1 MIIHREKGTKYGN
14 ETCQGYPSKLEKN
27 VGDRLKLL
35 EKAGKIS
42 NLRRQQSVRLGTK
55 FWRCDFCYEEKKK
68 FNPDPGKFYD
78 RDETE
83 TVFAE
88 AKGYDA
94 LGHWPWI
101 KEMWKLV
108 GPGRLEIW
116 MGTWKNPYRS
126 EILERG
132 LYASKIL

>member
-1 MIIHREKGTKYGN
+1 MIIHRERGNKYGN

-55 FWRCDFCYEEKKK
+55 FWRCDFCYEE
-68 FNPDPGKFYD
+68 NG
-78 RDETE
+78 E

-88 AKGYDA
+88 AKGYDG

-132 LYASKIL
+132 IYAAKVS